1 MSEAIE
7 PGKGGMAAI
16 LGLDLSEIERVLKNY
31 PNVQI
36 ANYNSPAQ
44 IVISGEMEELLISM
58 EKLKENGA
66 KKSSL

>member
-1 MSEAIE
+1 
-7 PGKGGMAAI
+7 MAAI

-58 EKLKENGA
+58 EKLKKMEQ
-66 KKSSL
+66 KSHPFKC